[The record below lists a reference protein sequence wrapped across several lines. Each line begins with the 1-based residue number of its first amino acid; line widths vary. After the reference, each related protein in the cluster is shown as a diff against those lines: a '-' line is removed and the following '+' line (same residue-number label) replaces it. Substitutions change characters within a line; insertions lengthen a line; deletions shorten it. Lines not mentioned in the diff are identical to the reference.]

1 MKHARIVFGLLAIA
15 FALGAVFHAA
25 ALVSPSLAPDSPA
38 WRHALF
44 VAINLG
50 AAAGMLTRP
59 RLFVPAFA
67 VLCGQQLA
75 SHGEAAYR
83 AWVDLHRIDVASL
96 AVLALMPLA
105 LALLVRDARIARIS
119 RARGSARSASR

>member
-1 MKHARIVFGLLAIA
+1 MKHARIVFGLLAIVFA
-15 FALGAVFHAA
+15 FGALFHAA
-25 ALVSPSLAPDSPA
+25 ALITPSLAPDSPA

-44 VAINLG
+44 VVINVG

-75 SHGEAAYR
+75 SHGEAACR
-83 AWVDLHRIDVASL
+83 AWVDVHRIDVASL

-105 LALLVRDARIARIS
+105 LALLVSDARVVRIK